1 MKTIALAVAAAFA
14 AAAYTGSDALAQE
27 KTVRISGFGAKTG
40 VIRLFGINSE
50 AAMLAAA
57 EVINK
62 QGGVTLADGSK
73 AKIVVDFLDD
83 RCNAEEGISVI
94 RRIYGSDAVVAVGPT
109 CSNVAEPLY
118 GILQKR
124 VDDKGDSGLQMPVF
138 TDVAIKGGLAKIS
151 EWSFRNVPSEWT
163 MYSSLYYWLKAKHPN
178 LKTVYGGVE
187 EDFAHSRA
195 SWYAVMKD
203 RALANGYEVMG
214 ESKWLLN
221 DSNFSTQVR
230 EMKKANADIL
240 SVAAHPFTTCGLLKE
255 MKRQGYKPKLL
266 VGLTSTSSMEVMQG
280 CPKDVEGM
288 IIPTSY
294 APVNKEAKFAADQTA
309 KYKGSADLHSMAAW
323 ENMFILKQ
331 VMESERI
338 SGDKSQLQA
347 DRRKIRDGLAKLKE
361 TKGLLGVTKRTED
374 READKPYLF
383 VQAQKGEWKVLHNP
397 L

>member
-1 MKTIALAVAAAFA
+1 
-14 AAAYTGSDALAQE
+14 
-27 KTVRISGFGAKTG
+27 
-40 VIRLFGINSE
+40 
-50 AAMLAAA
+50 
-57 EVINK
+57 
-62 QGGVTLADGSK
+62 
-73 AKIVVDFLDD
+73 
-83 RCNAEEGISVI
+83 
-94 RRIYGSDAVVAVGPT
+94 
-109 CSNVAEPLY
+109 
-118 GILQKR
+118 
-124 VDDKGDSGLQMPVF
+124 
-138 TDVAIKGGLAKIS
+138 
-151 EWSFRNVPSEWT
+151 VPSEWI
-163 MYSSLYYWLKAKHPN
+163 MYSSLYYWLSTKHPQY
-178 LKTVYGGVE
+178 KTVYGGVE

-203 RALANGYEVMG
+203 RAQANGYTVIG

-331 VMESERI
+331 VMESEKI